1 MMRLGGGLAGAGLA
15 GLALASAGWA
25 FIAAGGLLGLG
36 FFMLHNSLQTRVTE
50 VAPQSRA
57 SAVAMHAFHFFLG
70 QAAGPLLMG
79 LAREGMGFSSG
90 MLVAAGGLLVLGWV
104 MGRQKNKS

>member
-1 MMRLGGGLAGAGLA
+1 MALAP
-15 GLALASAGWA
+15 LALV
-25 FIAAGGLLGLG
+25 FIAGGMFLGLG

-70 QAAGPLLMG
+70 QAAGPVVVGATRGMIGLPATLLLAAVG
-79 LAREGMGFSSG
+79 L
-90 MLVAAGGLLVLGWV
+90 VGLGVI
-104 MGRQKNKS
+104 MGRQKNTS